1 MKNQGYVIARNRA
14 RTEFFT
20 ASSAY
25 DRPQWRPVTEA
36 TVYPTAE
43 LAQAAVVRLTSHGA
57 YEARLLHVSETFQFE
72 LPPQDG
78 GQPEQ
83 MEVDMVPSE
92 DGGMEMVAQTQ
103 EEPCDV
109 CAHCPCTCDG
119 DTDGVDDIVDA
130 GVMGDEAS
138 DAALMGASDLD
149 RLASRIGESATVPA
163 KPQADGTPAP
173 NAKTVVDL
181 KAPETIKYKDA
192 AVDPVAEKDQ
202 PGMKHDDKVKV
213 PSEVMSDLQKVI
225 AEFSKCAETNST
237 RNDDK
242 ASFCMTVA
250 DAFTELKELIAQ
262 GTVESVKAAQ
272 IKVTAMMN
280 PISAY
285 LPVSVQK
292 FIHMGGRKP
301 SLKDMFD
308 SKRQEQSVATK
319 ATEIHESVHPDIA
332 KKQRI
337 IDRLLASGYTQTHPD
352 VQKLKRE
359 IQRLE
364 KVTKGA

>member
-14 RTEFFT
+14 RNEFFT

-25 DRPQWRPVTEA
+25 DRPQWKPVAEA

-43 LAQAAVVRLTSHGA
+43 LAQSAVVRLAKHGA
-57 YEARLLHVSETFQFE
+57 YEARLMHVSETFEFE

-78 GQPEQ
+78 GEPEQ
-83 MEVDMVPSE
+83 MEVDMMPGK
-92 DGGMEMVAQTQ
+92 DGDVEMVAQTQ

-109 CAHCPCTCDG
+109 CTHCPCTCDG

-130 GVMGDEAS
+130 EVMGDEAS

-149 RLASRIGESATVPA
+149 RLAARIGESATMPA

-173 NAKTVVDL
+173 NNKTAVDL
-181 KAPETIKYKDA
+181 KAPEVIKYKDA
-192 AVDPVAEKDQ
+192 SAEHEAESSQ

-213 PSEVMSDLQKVI
+213 PPEVLSDLQKVI
-225 AEFSKCAETNST
+225 DEFAKCADTNSS

-242 ASFCMTVA
+242 ASFCMTVT
-250 DAFTELKELIAQ
+250 DAFTEVKELISQ

-301 SLKDMFD
+301 SLKDLFD
-308 SKRQEQSVATK
+308 AKRTK
-319 ATEIHESVHPDIA
+319 VE
-332 KKQRI
+332 
-337 IDRLLASGYTQTHPD
+337 
-352 VQKLKRE
+352 
-359 IQRLE
+359 
-364 KVTKGA
+364 